1 MKKITTLLLCVCF
14 AGMLCAC
21 DGDSS
26 SSSRQ
31 EQTKQVHYETE
42 TVKQKETRSFYWDDS
57 AVARSKADA
66 IKDKYFDK
74 DFNQVAGIRNGKP
87 VTTAKRK

>member
-1 MKKITTLLLCVCF
+1 MKKIAALLLCICF

-21 DGDSS
+21 DGDSDS
-26 SSSRQ
+26 SSQ
-31 EQTKQVHYETE
+31 KQQDSTVHYD
-42 TVKQKETRSFYWDDS
+42 TVKPKKTRSLYWDNS

-66 IKDKYFDK
+66 IKDKYYDK

>member
-1 MKKITTLLLCVCF
+1 MKKITTLLLCICF

-26 SSSRQ
+26 SSSQQ
-31 EQTKQVHYETE
+31 EQTKQVHYE

-87 VTTAKRK
+87 ITTAKRK

>member
-1 MKKITTLLLCVCF
+1 MKKIAVLLLCVCF

-21 DGDSS
+21 DGDSNS
-26 SSSRQ
+26 SSQQ
-31 EQTKQVHYETE
+31 EQTTQAHYE
-42 TVKQKETRSFYWDDS
+42 TVKQKETRSFYWDNS

-66 IKDKYFDK
+66 IKDKYYDK

-87 VTTAKRK
+87 VTTTKRK